1 MLRLVE
7 LLEVKIQLEVS
18 ALNGKPS
25 LKLAF
30 DMSVQIKE
38 DTGAIGAM
46 STSANNKAPAAGE
59 QRMLVVDDDK
69 VNRTLIELALKQD
82 DLLLD
87 TASSAQRALD
97 MLAQQRYDLVVTDIS
112 MPTMSGEQLLA
123 AIRAAGHSMPL
134 IAVTG
139 NVSEADTR
147 KYRALGFADV
157 VHKPV
162 NIILL
167 RQKIAQCLAG

>member
-1 MLRLVE
+1 
-7 LLEVKIQLEVS
+7 
-18 ALNGKPS
+18 
-25 LKLAF
+25 
-30 DMSVQIKE
+30 
-38 DTGAIGAM
+38 
-46 STSANNKAPAAGE
+46 
-59 QRMLVVDDDK
+59 
-69 VNRTLIELALKQD
+69 
-82 DLLLD
+82 
-87 TASSAQRALD
+87 

-147 KYRALGFADV
+147 KYRVLGFADV